1 MKPVMEN
8 IKPNNDAILNG
19 NTEKAVKPFSQTEKS
34 FIREQ
39 FDEPDNLLLLVKVT
53 FDIFKV
59 ILRKIPPKYGKG
71 LVHLAASFV
80 TKLLATHKLP
90 KCRW

>member
-1 MKPVMEN
+1 MEN

-39 FDEPDNLLLLVKVT
+39 FDEPDNRLLFVKVT

-59 ILRKIPPKYGKG
+59 ILRKTLEKQSLQINSLSLKNNSAFCSA
-71 LVHLAASFV
+71 LN
-80 TKLLATHKLP
+80 
-90 KCRW
+90 